1 MSGSNWQ
8 PTAGGSPSSSSTFRR
23 SRFEPADDSNVS
35 VNADQES
42 FVVHRGKT
50 VPTLN
55 NVAVNAN
62 SSGDSG
68 VSAGTPSRSR
78 VAAIKERFNVDT
90 KADERGESAGNGGG
104 NGSSGSPA
112 GVPSNWEDRKVSTY
126 SGRRSR
132 RNSITSDDSHLTIEN
147 FGGSQD
153 NLSMFGRNPDKEP
166 VTLSGRRPSI
176 DMIAGATTPL
186 TSDAMSAAGTPSN
199 WRRSNNERN
208 RSQVRTVQI
217 IIYFLFKN
225 LSEQTASNLQARW
238 DRFNLTSPYFWAGT
252 CQTARQ
258 RHHLFTNFSS
268 LLLSPSYRKT
278 YPTT

>member
-1 MSGSNWQ
+1 M
-8 PTAGGSPSSSSTFRR
+8 
-23 SRFEPADDSNVS
+23 
-35 VNADQES
+35 
-42 FVVHRGKT
+42 
-50 VPTLN
+50 PTLN

-225 LSEQTASNLQARW
+225 LSEQTASNLQAR
-238 DRFNLTSPYFWAGT
+238 
-252 CQTARQ
+252 
-258 RHHLFTNFSS
+258 
-268 LLLSPSYRKT
+268 
-278 YPTT
+278 

>member
-1 MSGSNWQ
+1 MTGSNWQ
-8 PTAGGSPSSSSTFRR
+8 PTASGSPLSSSTTFRR
-23 SRFEPADDSNVS
+23 SRFEPADDSTIT

-55 NVAVNAN
+55 NVAVSAN
-62 SSGDSG
+62 SSGDSS

-104 NGSSGSPA
+104 GSGLSGSPA

-186 TSDAMSAAGTPSN
+186 TTDAMSAAGTPSN

-208 RSQVRTVQI
+208 RSQVRIVQI
-217 IIYFLFKN
+217 II
-225 LSEQTASNLQARW
+225 
-238 DRFNLTSPYFWAGT
+238 
-252 CQTARQ
+252 
-258 RHHLFTNFSS
+258 
-268 LLLSPSYRKT
+268 
-278 YPTT
+278 

>member
-1 MSGSNWQ
+1 MRLN
-8 PTAGGSPSSSSTFRR
+8 T
-23 SRFEPADDSNVS
+23 
-35 VNADQES
+35 DQES

-50 VPTLN
+50 VPTLH

-62 SSGDSG
+62 STNSNIENS
-68 VSAGTPSRSR
+68 VAAGTPSRSR

-104 NGSSGSPA
+104 SGLSGSSNSLNSPA
-112 GVPSNWEDRKVSTY
+112 GVPSNREDRKVSSY

-132 RNSITSDDSHLTIEN
+132 RNSITSEDSHLTIEN

-176 DMIAGATTPL
+176 DAVAGAT
-186 TSDAMSAAGTPSN
+186 DMSAAGTPSN

-208 RSQVRTVQI
+208 RSQVR
-217 IIYFLFKN
+217 
-225 LSEQTASNLQARW
+225 
-238 DRFNLTSPYFWAGT
+238 
-252 CQTARQ
+252 
-258 RHHLFTNFSS
+258 
-268 LLLSPSYRKT
+268 
-278 YPTT
+278 